1 MVYATDVCLLPGY
14 LLAQPAVVPLNLYQD
29 ETDSL
34 AHDLPL
40 PMFQEGD
47 IDQKWLLVPH
57 SNDLQYHKEILPC
70 TRVFFMDGSNDNTL
84 LPKIQANDRIEIELV
99 QQSKLQSGNGLG
111 VQHRGILYSNP
122 ASFLT

>member
-84 LPKIQANDRIEIELV
+84 AQMII
-99 QQSKLQSGNGLG
+99 
-111 VQHRGILYSNP
+111 H
-122 ASFLT
+122 